1 MVGLGLGQG
10 RAAAG
15 RYMAPGIVQQET
27 RFVGHKAAEGTVG
40 KSKSFV
46 VEAGV
51 AAGAGAGAG
60 AGRIRKLT
68 MGDGALTALCDG

>member
-27 RFVGHKAAEGTVG
+27 RFVGHKVAEGTVG

-46 VEAGV
+46 VE
-51 AAGAGAGAG
+51 AGAGAG

>member
-1 MVGLGLGQG
+1 MVGLGQG

-27 RFVGHKAAEGTVG
+27 RFVGHKAAGAAVAAAEGTVG

-46 VEAGV
+46 VEAGT
-51 AAGAGAGAG
+51 AAV
-60 AGRIRKLT
+60 AGRIRKLM

>member
-1 MVGLGLGQG
+1 MVGFGLGQG

-46 VEAGV
+46 VEAG
-51 AAGAGAGAG
+51 AAAGAG